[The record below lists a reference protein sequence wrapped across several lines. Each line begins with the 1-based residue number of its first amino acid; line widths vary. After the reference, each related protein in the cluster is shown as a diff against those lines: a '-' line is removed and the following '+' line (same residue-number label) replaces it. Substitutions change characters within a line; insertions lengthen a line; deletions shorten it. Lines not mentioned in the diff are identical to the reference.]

1 MAKAKQ
7 KVTIP
12 AMAGWTILEAAQH
25 HGLLKHVVHA
35 DPSWDYN
42 TFGEG
47 PPSAEDHVVIS
58 KEYFDKIEASEPASY
73 MEKNV
78 LAMEIDD
85 SLTPT

>member
-42 TFGEG
+42 TFG
-47 PPSAEDHVVIS
+47 DVFV
-58 KEYFDKIEASEPASY
+58 
-73 MEKNV
+73 
-78 LAMEIDD
+78 DD
-85 SLTPT
+85 QTTECLC